1 MDIEITER
9 VDNALFGR
17 TDVKFMLRHDGET
30 TPSRKK
36 MREMVASAIGSKTDA
51 VVIDHMESATGMAAT
66 RGVARA
72 YKNKAE
78 ALARERKHLLARNG
92 IQADGGQKKEEATEE
107 AEAS

>member
-1 MDIEITER
+1 MDIEITQKL
-9 VDNALFGR
+9 DNALFGR
-17 TDVKFMLRHDGET
+17 TDVTFLLRHDGET

-36 MREMVASAIGSKTDA
+36 MREMVASAIGSKTEA

-78 ALARERKHLLARNG
+78 ALVRERKHLLTRNG
-92 IQADGGQKKEEATEE
+92 IQADGAKKEPTEE